1 MKSHPLLKIINN
13 SLIDLPTPVNITLWW
28 NIGSLAGIT
37 LLIQI
42 LRGLLLVIY
51 GYCPNINFSFERV
64 IIIQQDINWG
74 WLVRPLH
81 ANGASIFFLFLYLHI
96 GRGIYFQSYTYIETW
111 TIGVTLFLI
120 SIGTAFLG
128 YVLPWGQI
136 SYWGATVITGL
147 LSVIP
152 YYGDNL
158 VEWIWGNFIVST
170 PTLARFFGLH
180 FLLPFLILGISMVHL
195 LFLHQTGSTNP
206 LGINSNKYKLRFH
219 PYFTIKDTLGFIILF
234 LILLILLVYF
244 PYILN
249 DPDNFNPANPII
261 TPIHIQPEWYFL
273 FAYAI
278 LRSIPNKGGGVIAL
292 LLSIIILYTLPLNNI
307 NKFQGSQFYPL
318 TQILFWIFINT
329 ILLLTWIGT
338 RPVDNPYIFIG
349 QILTLIYFT
358 FYLLLPSIN
367 INWDK
372 ILK

>member
-234 LILLILLVYF
+234 LILLILLIYF